1 MLYLLD
7 ANVLIDADRDFY
19 SIERVP
25 EFWEW
30 LQHHGELG
38 HAKVGIEIY
47 EELTGGRGSL
57 PEWLK
62 TSVVRRA
69 LLLDE
74 ESDPGLVNQVVSVGY
89 APDLT
94 DIEVMDIGR
103 DPFLIAH
110 AMTAPESRCVV
121 TTEASAPSKTRQNRR
136 IPDVCRDFNV
146 QCYNGFSFFRALNF
160 RTNWNAVS

>member
-38 HAKVGIEIY
+38 NVKLCIEIY
-47 EELTGGRGSL
+47 EELTEGRGALS
-57 PEWLK
+57 EWLK
-62 TSVVRRA
+62 RDEVKRA

-74 ESDPGLVNQVVSVGY
+74 ESDPVVVNQVVSEGY
-89 APDLT
+89 ASDLT
-94 DIEVMDIGR
+94 DIEVLDIGR

-110 AMTAPESRCVV
+110 AMTDPGNRCVV
-121 TTEASAPSKTRQNRR
+121 TTETSAPTKTRQNRK

-146 QCYNGFSFFRALNF
+146 QSSNGFSFFKALDF
-160 RTNWNAVS
+160 RTNWRAPQ